1 MTFFDRAVVSGLGL
15 TEDLGR
21 VTALLHYTFSFTE
34 VNTILKDS
42 DGTIASEEDGKT
54 VYGIVVGD
62 QEPVRPA
69 RRRLEHFSFTDGLS
83 RPCRP
88 KGRPKAN

>member
-1 MTFFDRAVVSGLGL
+1 MY
-15 TEDLGR
+15 
-21 VTALLHYTFSFTE
+21 HNIPFTE

-42 DGTIASEEDGKT
+42 DGTIASKEDGKT
-54 VYGIVVGD
+54 VYAIVVGD